1 SSALGVVAEL
11 DYPPGNIAVSSAGRV
26 FVSLHPAGGPPLKV
40 AELVGGKP
48 VPWPDPSFQE
58 PSRDRPSFD
67 TVLSLRIDRQGRLWT
82 LDYARYGRGQPRLL
96 AFDLASGRVVHRY
109 DFPSSVAGFLSMLN
123 DFTVDPRGE
132 KLVMAQP

>member
-1 SSALGVVAEL
+1 MRMLRVLCLALAPLLIGCGGMRLEDRTTAPELPSSALEVVAEL

-67 TVLSLRIDRQGRLWT
+67 TV
-82 LDYARYGRGQPRLL
+82 
-96 AFDLASGRVVHRY
+96 
-109 DFPSSVAGFLSMLN
+109 
-123 DFTVDPRGE
+123 
-132 KLVMAQP
+132 